1 MACNRNTVTMG
12 DTVSILRSGGLPCVI
27 REPRVVVADVTQS
40 EKRDYA
46 DFGNQNSCVAAATA

>member
-1 MACNRNTVTMG
+1 MG